1 MTADELKNYR
11 KLVYSIRYWKREL
24 EAMRK
29 ESFTRSPQL
38 TGMPGSGELSDPTA
52 SRAMKEAKLMER
64 IERMLQ
70 EQQREAERIMEWIQ
84 TIEDPL
90 VQAIMH
96 ARYIR
101 GKSWTAVAY
110 AIGGDNT
117 SENVRQIHYR
127 YLSHLSHISQ

>member
-1 MTADELKNYR
+1 MTIDELKNYR
-11 KLVYSIRYWKREL
+11 KLTYSIRYWKREL

-64 IERMLQ
+64 IERMIH

-96 ARYIR
+96 ARYIK

-127 YLSHLSHISQ
+127 YLSHLSQIS